1 MGVESANLKKYY
13 HIGITLRNEFVKKN
27 TKKNELFG
35 NYIRNL
41 RLKKKIGQRELARK
55 IGVSASYLNDIEQNK
70 RPSPRVEVL
79 EALINVLEADIP
91 TINDLAGLS
100 KNDLPPDVIEFIRGS
115 SELVSLLRLIKAYN
129 LTDQEIM
136 EFENIIN
143 TSKAKAIIIAAGLG
157 SRLKNYTEDL
167 PKCMLKFGDK
177 TLLERQI
184 EAYRDCG
191 INNISVIRGYK
202 KEKINY
208 EDLRYYENPDFENN
222 NILNSLFY
230 AEEELNG
237 NVIVSYSDIL
247 FEAYVV
253 RRLLESQADIS
264 IVVDIDWRGYYVG
277 RKEHPIAEAENVIFN
292 ANNEVLKIGKILTE
306 KDDVHGEFIGMLKF
320 TPRGAEIFK
329 KHFHRAKEIYW
340 DKPYQ
345 RAAIFQKAYITDII
359 QDMADFGVPV
369 HCVIIERGWKEIDTV
384 EDYQNALKE
393 FER

>member
-1 MGVESANLKKYY
+1 M
-13 HIGITLRNEFVKKN
+13 
-27 TKKNELFG
+27 
-35 NYIRNL
+35 
-41 RLKKKIGQRELARK
+41 
-55 IGVSASYLNDIEQNK
+55 
-70 RPSPRVEVL
+70 
-79 EALINVLEADIP
+79 
-91 TINDLAGLS
+91 
-100 KNDLPPDVIEFIRGS
+100 
-115 SELVSLLRLIKAYN
+115 
-129 LTDQEIM
+129 
-136 EFENIIN
+136 N

-157 SRLKNYTEDL
+157 SRLKSYTEDL

-184 EAYRDCG
+184 EAYRNCG
-191 INNISVIRGYK
+191 INNISVVRGYK

-237 NVIVSYSDIL
+237 NVIVAYSDIL
-247 FEAYVV
+247 FEASVV

-264 IVVDIDWRGYYVG
+264 IVVDIDWRGYYEG
-277 RKEHPIAEAENVIFN
+277 RKEHPIEEAENVIFN

-359 QDMADFGVPV
+359 QDMADLGVPV

>member
-1 MGVESANLKKYY
+1 MNLLKK
-13 HIGITLRNEFVKKN
+13 NKK
-27 TKKNELFG
+27 TNELFG

-41 RLKKKIGQRELARK
+41 RLKKQIGQRELARK

-79 EALINVLEADIP
+79 EALTDVLEADIP

-100 KNDLPPDVIEFIRGS
+100 KNDLPPDILEFIRGS
-115 SELVSLLRLIKAYN
+115 NELVSLLRLIKAYN

-136 EFENIIN
+136 EFENFMN

-157 SRLKNYTEDL
+157 SRLKSYTENL

-184 EAYRDCG
+184 EAYRNCG

-202 KEKINY
+202 KEKISY

-237 NVIVSYSDIL
+237 NVIVAYSDIL
-247 FEAYVV
+247 FEASVV

-264 IVVDIDWRGYYVG
+264 IVVDIDWRGYYDG
-277 RKEHPIAEAENVIFN
+277 RKEHPIEEAENVIFN

-359 QDMADFGVPV
+359 QDMADLGVPV

>member
-1 MGVESANLKKYY
+1 MNLLKKN
-13 HIGITLRNEFVKKN
+13 IKT
-27 TKKNELFG
+27 NELFG

-41 RLKKKIGQRELARK
+41 RLKKQIGQRELARK

-79 EALINVLEADIP
+79 EALTDVLEADIP

-100 KNDLPPDVIEFIRGS
+100 KNDLPPDILEFIRGS

-136 EFENIIN
+136 EFENIMN

-157 SRLKNYTEDL
+157 SRLKSYTENL

-177 TLLERQI
+177 TLLERQL
-184 EAYRDCG
+184 EAYRNCG

-237 NVIVSYSDIL
+237 NVIVAYSDIL
-247 FEAYVV
+247 FEASVV

-264 IVVDIDWRGYYVG
+264 IVVDIDWRGYYDG
-277 RKEHPIAEAENVIFN
+277 RKEHPIEEAENVIFN

-359 QDMADFGVPV
+359 QDMADLGVPV

-393 FER
+393 FEG

>member
-1 MGVESANLKKYY
+1 MNLLKKN
-13 HIGITLRNEFVKKN
+13 IKT
-27 TKKNELFG
+27 NELFG

-41 RLKKKIGQRELARK
+41 RLKKQIGQRELARK

-79 EALINVLEADIP
+79 EALTDVLEADIP

-100 KNDLPPDVIEFIRGS
+100 KNDLPPDILEFIRGS

-136 EFENIIN
+136 EFENFMN

-157 SRLKNYTEDL
+157 SRLKSYTENL

-184 EAYRDCG
+184 EAYRNCG

-237 NVIVSYSDIL
+237 NVIVAYSDIL
-247 FEAYVV
+247 FEASVV

-264 IVVDIDWRGYYVG
+264 IVVDIDWRGYYDG
-277 RKEHPIAEAENVIFN
+277 RKEHPIEEAENVIFN

-359 QDMADFGVPV
+359 QDMADLGVPV

-393 FER
+393 FEG

>member
-1 MGVESANLKKYY
+1 M
-13 HIGITLRNEFVKKN
+13 RNELVIKN
-27 TKKNELFG
+27 TQKNELFG

-41 RLKKKIGQRELARK
+41 RLKKQIGQRELARK

-136 EFENIIN
+136 EFENLMN

-157 SRLKNYTEDL
+157 SRLKSYTEDL

-184 EAYRDCG
+184 EAYRNCG
-191 INNISVIRGYK
+191 IKNISVIRGYK

-208 EDLRYYENPDFENN
+208 EVLRYYENPDFENN

-237 NVIVSYSDIL
+237 NVIVAYSDIL
-247 FEAYVV
+247 FEASVV

-264 IVVDIDWRGYYVG
+264 IVVDIDWRGYYEG
-277 RKEHPIAEAENVIFN
+277 RKEHPIEEAENVIN

-306 KDDVHGEFIGMLKF
+306 NDDVHGEFIGMLKF

-359 QDMADFGVPV
+359 QDMADLGVPV